1 MQITPLAIAIGRT
14 TSTRLTARVQNA
26 GPSAAVA
33 TRVVLEMPAGLTLV
47 TATPSVG
54 TCSVVG
60 ATITCMPGDLANDAE
75 VTIELD
81 VLGAARGV
89 QSVTGSA
96 TADALDTNGTPDV
109 IANVNVAAFGDARV
123 QVTESAGGKVAG
135 TAFTYA
141 VLVRND
147 GPDAMD
153 LTGSLTLTGATAT
166 AVSADAGGACLFTTS
181 RAECSFTA
189 LPAGGQATMTVTVNA
204 SAAGTVTASGLV
216 SVNAID
222 PVATNN
228 TTALATSVAAPP
240 PPPAPASSGGKGGGG
255 RLDWLLMCALAVIL
269 IARERRKVRKFS
281 NTAGKSCRDE
291 SPANPFSP
299 GAASACG
306 GAGVASTGG
315 RHPTTNFSAGQEGLD
330 EEASLVP
337 LVAAGSHRAVL
348 LHRNGASAA
357 CPVANYRA
365 TGASGDTGGFPGQL
379 RRHRHR

>member
-1 MQITPLAIAIGRT
+1 MQITPIAIAIGRT
-14 TSTRLTARVQNA
+14 TTTRLTARVQNA

-33 TRVVLEMPAGLTLV
+33 TRVVVDMPAGLTLV

-54 TCSVVG
+54 TCSVAG

-81 VLGAARGV
+81 VIGAARGV

-109 IANVNVAAFGDARV
+109 LANVNVAAYGDARV
-123 QVTESAGGKVAG
+123 EITESAGSKVAG

-153 LTGSLTLTGATAT
+153 LAGSLTLTGARAA
-166 AVSADAGGACLFTTS
+166 AVSADAGGACTFTTS

-222 PVATNN
+222 PLATNN
-228 TTALATSVAAPP
+228 TAALATSVAAPP

-255 RLDWLLMCALAVIL
+255 RLDWLLMCALAGIL
-269 IARERRKVRKFS
+269 ISRNRR
-281 NTAGKSCRDE
+281 
-291 SPANPFSP
+291 
-299 GAASACG
+299 
-306 GAGVASTGG
+306 
-315 RHPTTNFSAGQEGLD
+315 
-330 EEASLVP
+330 
-337 LVAAGSHRAVL
+337 
-348 LHRNGASAA
+348 
-357 CPVANYRA
+357 
-365 TGASGDTGGFPGQL
+365 SGDS
-379 RRHRHR
+379 RRCVRLP